1 MNTVIHNIRVL
12 DGRAD
17 AAIESGWI
25 AVEGEHIS
33 EVGRGSPGAIG
44 SDTLAIDGHGRTAVP
59 GLIDSH
65 AHVAG
70 LHRLERPGDLSP
82 DGVAADTID
91 VLHGLDMIVRGGL
104 TTIRDCGY
112 PHHGVFAIRERA
124 DQGAFASPRLLL
136 SGRAICATEGHGAFL
151 SVQVTGVDETRRAV
165 RIEAK
170 AGADWIKLMLTGGTA
185 TPGEAVS
192 DVQLTI
198 DEARA
203 AVEEAHRRGRRVCA
217 HCSNLAGT
225 NLALDAGV
233 DSIEH
238 GIAID
243 DAAARRMADQGV
255 WLASTLLCT
264 QTEGL
269 AGPDSGIPEHVRRK
283 GAEIFR
289 QQQES
294 FQRALASGVRIAAAT
309 DAEVPYLS
317 LGAETLASELALMV
331 DLGMSPAHAL
341 RAATGEAAELLGL
354 GTETGTFERG
364 RTADL
369 LLLSADPLENIR
381 SVGAPELVMRAGRV
395 IFRDNDKGDGHL
407 DRY

>member
-1 MNTVIHNIRVL
+1 MSAVIHNIRIL
-12 DGRAD
+12 DGSGS
-17 AAIESGWI
+17 AAIEPGWI
-25 AVEGEHIS
+25 AVTGERIS
-33 EVGRGSPGAIG
+33 EVGQGSPGAIG
-44 SDTLAIDGHGRTAVP
+44 PGTLAIDGQGRTVVP
-59 GLIDSH
+59 GLIDAH
-65 AHVAG
+65 THVAG
-70 LHRLERPGDLSP
+70 LHRFERDRNSP
-82 DGVAADTID
+82 PDAVAADTID
-91 VLHGLDMIVRGGL
+91 VLQGLDRIVRSGL

-112 PHHGVFAIRERA
+112 PHHGVFAIREGA
-124 DQGAFASPRLLL
+124 DRGAFISPRLLL
-136 SGRAICATEGHGAFL
+136 SGRAICATDGHGASL
-151 SVQVTGVDETRRAV
+151 SVQVTGSDEARRAV

-225 NLALDAGV
+225 YLALDAGV

-294 FQRALASGVRIAAAT
+294 FQRALAAGVRIAAAT
-309 DAEVPYLS
+309 DAQVPYLP
-317 LGAETLASELALMV
+317 LGAQTLASELALMQ
-331 DLGMSPAHAL
+331 DLGMSPVRAL
-341 RAATGEAAELLGL
+341 QAATGEAAELLGL
-354 GTETGTFERG
+354 GSETGTLERG
-364 RTADL
+364 RMADL
-369 LLLSADPLENIR
+369 LLVRADPTEDIR
-381 SVGAPELVMRAGRV
+381 AVGAPILVMKGGRVVFRAGDD
-395 IFRDNDKGDGHL
+395 DNGQL
-407 DRY
+407 DRS